1 MCNVWRSFPAD
12 LSKAKRNLSNNLQ
25 RFKFECIGNSQ
36 TDDEIVIGGSLREF
50 AKIIDMVEDERE
62 RMVSSGDFGC
72 SVRVVRGFRSLG
84 LFFFLFFCHISLW
97 VFSFCSFAFPF
108 MFFFLII
115 FKSVGYSFFFNF
127 IFYLSV
133 FRCLFSDRIQWLLL
147 FHCDTPRAL
156 SL

>member
-1 MCNVWRSFPAD
+1 MCNIWRSFPAD

-72 SVRVVRGFRSLG
+72 SVRVVTGFRSLG
-84 LFFFLFFCHISLW
+84 LFFFLFLSYFALSIFLLFVCISFY
-97 VFSFCSFAFPF
+97 VFSSSFLYRLDNP
-108 MFFFLII
+108 FFLD
-115 FKSVGYSFFFNF
+115 F

>member
-1 MCNVWRSFPAD
+1 MCNIWRSFPAD

-72 SVRVVRGFRSLG
+72 SVRVVTGFRSLG
-84 LFFFLFFCHISLW
+84 LFFFLFLSYFALSIFLLFVCISFY
-97 VFSFCSFAFPF
+97 V
-108 MFFFLII
+108 FFLII
-115 FKSVGYSFFFNF
+115 FISVGYSFFFR
-127 IFYLSV
+127 FY
-133 FRCLFSDRIQWLLL
+133 FLFVC
-147 FHCDTPRAL
+147 F
-156 SL
+156 